1 MAKRPA
7 ESSAY
12 ADCKLIMSTEPKCVM
27 SWQKYK
33 NKSKQQLLWSSAQN
47 MQMYAEM
54 GDSMPEVPAS
64 AVAAQSLQLSVA
76 EQQL

>member
-1 MAKRPA
+1 
-7 ESSAY
+7 
-12 ADCKLIMSTEPKCVM
+12 M